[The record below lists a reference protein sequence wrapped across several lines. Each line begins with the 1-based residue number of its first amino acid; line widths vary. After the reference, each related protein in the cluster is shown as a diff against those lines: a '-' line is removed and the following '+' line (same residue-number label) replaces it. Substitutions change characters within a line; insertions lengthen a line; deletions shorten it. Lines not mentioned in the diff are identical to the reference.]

1 MPPGQAVRNNRKYK
15 KPKRKVCMF
24 CVEKINYIDYKNVPR
39 LKRFTTERGKI
50 LPRRTTGSC
59 ASHQRVL
66 TRAIKR
72 AREIALLPFVAE
84 QG

>member
-1 MPPGQAVRNNRKYK
+1 MPPGRPTKNRKFK
-15 KPKRKVCMF
+15 RPKRKVCMF
-24 CVEKINYIDYKNVPR
+24 CVEKISYIEYKNVPR
-39 LKRFTTERGKI
+39 LKRFTSERGKI

-59 ASHQRVL
+59 ASHQRDL

-84 QG
+84 PV

>member
-1 MPPGQAVRNNRKYK
+1 MRPPGKNRKFK

-24 CVEKINYIDYKNVPR
+24 CVEKIQYIDYKNVPR

-59 ASHQRVL
+59 ASHQRSL
-66 TRAIKR
+66 GHAIKR
-72 AREIALLPFVAE
+72 AREIAFLPFVSDPA
-84 QG
+84 